1 MTTDLFDPADPVDD
15 EGRPQGPAPDSD
27 HAHTLGQSVRRAGM
41 GSIFDDPAQRPN
53 RSSTAVKIARDR
65 QLRDR
70 DTAQARRLAVLAED
84 AEVYADDQARQR
96 VREDLTRGRTPAL
109 ADQVRAGRA
118 VRRDPNTPR
127 RSTAQQHAAAALAR
141 RQWQPTDR

>member
-1 MTTDLFDPADPVDD
+1 MIDHDHPADPVDD

-70 DTAQARRLAVLAED
+70 DTAQARRAA
-84 AEVYADDQARQR
+84 ADGSGRD
-96 VREDLTRGRTPAL
+96 DDRGPAL
-109 ADQVRAGRA
+109 GRA
-118 VRRDPNTPR
+118 LLVQRLRFNAYAR
-127 RSTAQQHAAAALAR
+127 GGCAYEVAA
-141 RQWQPTDR
+141 P